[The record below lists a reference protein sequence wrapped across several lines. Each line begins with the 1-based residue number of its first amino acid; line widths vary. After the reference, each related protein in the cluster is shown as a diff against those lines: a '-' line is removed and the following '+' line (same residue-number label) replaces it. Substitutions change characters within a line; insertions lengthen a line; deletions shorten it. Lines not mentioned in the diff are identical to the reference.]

1 MVSSFWLAATQ
12 FFFFDDE
19 EVRTNGLIWLDVVL
33 LEFSIVLHM
42 YFSLI
47 KYYFFAANVL
57 SNFLG
62 S

>member
-12 FFFFDDE
+12 FFFFFDDE

-47 KYYFFAANVL
+47 KYFFL
-57 SNFLG
+57 QQTF
-62 S
+62 